1 MKTKHELR
9 SEWKLK
15 LAQIADVSLT
25 SWSEEVSKNLLEL
38 LRVHNVIPQKLIIGA
53 YAPYQQ
59 EPLWFLKWADEIQN
73 QTAFPTIHDG
83 KMIYRKARLSDLEMK
98 KEFGPKILGPK
109 GDAEI
114 VEPQVILIPAL
125 AFDVTGHRLGRGKGF
140 YDRTFE
146 KRSDVM
152 KIGVTFEMQMTG
164 MIPYESHDVK
174 MDFIVTEKRIINCKG
189 SNT

>member
-1 MKTKHELR
+1 MKTKQELR
-9 SEWKLK
+9 SEWKQK
-15 LAQIADVSLT
+15 LAQIADDSLT
-25 SWSEEVSKNLLEL
+25 SWSKEVSKNLLEL
-38 LRVHNVIPQKLIIGA
+38 FRVQNVIPQKLIIGA

-59 EPLWFLKWADEIQN
+59 EPLWFLKWNDEIQN
-73 QTAFPTIHDG
+73 QTAFPTIADG

-109 GDAEI
+109 SDAKI